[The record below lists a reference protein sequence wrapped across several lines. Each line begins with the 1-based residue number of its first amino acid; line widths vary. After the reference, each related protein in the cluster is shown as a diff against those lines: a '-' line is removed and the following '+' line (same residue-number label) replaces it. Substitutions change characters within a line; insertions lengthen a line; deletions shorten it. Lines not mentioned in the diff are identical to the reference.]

1 LLSFNLLARFL
12 TLILAHTLQELRLS
26 TALDGPTA
34 LDGLYIHTYTYTY
47 TYIYTYTYTYIY
59 IYILSFRLNL
69 KSIEIHVSEF
79 SQNLRVN
86 GSYFLE
92 ISAADKLLPSDV
104 EVRKPLLV

>member
-1 LLSFNLLARFL
+1 MI
-12 TLILAHTLQELRLS
+12 T
-26 TALDGPTA
+26 
-34 LDGLYIHTYTYTY
+34 
-47 TYIYTYTYTYIY
+47 
-59 IYILSFRLNL
+59 RLNL

-104 EVRKPLLV
+104 EILRSTGPQRLKGCLVLAWHSYVATVTIKRDARSNFRIKANARARHLCLSHLN